1 MGQLL
6 FLTALFLPPDNCT
19 SVKTY
24 ATFSSEFGQISLDVH
39 TIQTVSNYVW
49 VQLCRWAGD
58 RAELIE
64 PFDKAGRGVIIKKV
78 PSGNK
83 HTSVIVLLDWT
94 AP

>member
-1 MGQLL
+1 MSIP
-6 FLTALFLPPDNCT
+6 F
-19 SVKTY
+19 K
-24 ATFSSEFGQISLDVH
+24 
-39 TIQTVSNYVW
+39 VSNYVW

-58 RAELIE
+58 RAEFIE